1 MSDTPTEAC
10 SEQEF
15 AKRFPNEDADIKKML
30 GLNYVPKLF
39 RAVVTLSPSL
49 AVSTWQ
55 MVRGILCNGKLSR
68 VLKEMIFIAVANTR
82 DCQYC
87 SIAHQAMALK
97 YGLEY
102 GVIHQVIRDLD
113 QVQPPS
119 TREILKFSVC
129 LAQGKGNYSEGI
141 DHMLKNGVKQG
152 DIPEIIAMIS
162 CANYMVTL
170 ADGLMV
176 VPDERFFELIEGAKK
191 SAAA

>member
-1 MSDTPTEAC
+1 MSDTPSEAY

-39 RAVVTLSPSL
+39 RTVVVLNPSL
-49 AVSTWQ
+49 AVTSWQ
-55 MVRGILCNGKLSR
+55 MVRSILCTGKLSR
-68 VLKEMIFIAVANTR
+68 VLKEMIFIVVANAR

-102 GVIHQVIRDLD
+102 GVNLQVIRDLD

-119 TREILKFSVC
+119 TREILKFSAC
-129 LAQGKGNYSEGI
+129 LAKGKGSYSEGI
-141 DHMLKNGVKQG
+141 DSMLKSNVKQG

-176 VPDERFFELIEGAKK
+176 VPDKYFYELIDSAKK